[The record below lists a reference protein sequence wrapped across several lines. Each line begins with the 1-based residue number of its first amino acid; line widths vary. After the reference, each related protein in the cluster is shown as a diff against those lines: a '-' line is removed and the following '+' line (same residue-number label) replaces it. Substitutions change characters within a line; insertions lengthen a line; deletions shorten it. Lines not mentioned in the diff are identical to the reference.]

1 MITGVREPKKS
12 IVLNGLYALS
22 SLGEGSLTEGFNF
35 LAVSLFFLAA
45 GETSR
50 RVFLPFLKS
59 EVLGSVG
66 KSGTLAD
73 LGLLLG
79 TVSAG

>member
-12 IVLNGLYALS
+12 IVLKGLYALS

-35 LAVSLFFLAA
+35 LAVSLFFLVE

-50 RVFLPFLKS
+50 KVFLPFF
-59 EVLGSVG
+59 EE
-66 KSGTLAD
+66 
-73 LGLLLG
+73 
-79 TVSAG
+79 